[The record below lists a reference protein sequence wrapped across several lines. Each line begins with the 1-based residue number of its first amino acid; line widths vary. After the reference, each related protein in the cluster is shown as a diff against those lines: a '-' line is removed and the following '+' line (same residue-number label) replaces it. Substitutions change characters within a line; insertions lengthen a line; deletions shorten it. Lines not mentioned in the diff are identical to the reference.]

1 MQSRMDKYNTDI
13 TQVKSRTQKNKNL
26 YEDVRNSSLTE
37 FDVNSNISVID
48 NQSDVIDVDRIRNIL
63 DRRYSDAAP
72 KRRSIEIP
80 DYDEP
85 LMDEP
90 LEDTKEYD
98 INAIL
103 EKTKKGRNVDY
114 NKERLKKVRETQFE
128 ILKNLDLEIKKVD
141 EAKSETRQKEEENL
155 MNLINTI
162 TSLEMKNRAKTQE
175 DSEALALLDLID
187 DEDEKEEDEI
197 IEETSEEEVEEKNER
212 TTGIVIVEE
221 DEEEV
226 VEEDEE
232 PTEENQVVLEPSE
245 DEEEKKTRDEHIEAT
260 LSKLNI
266 DISAYDDFKDV
277 AQNDV
282 GSIILKIVI
291 FIIVIALVIGGVYI
305 LNDVLALGLF

>member
-1 MQSRMDKYNTDI
+1 MQSRMDKYNADI

-37 FDVNSNISVID
+37 FDVNSNVSVID

-63 DRRYSDAAP
+63 DRRYNDSAP
-72 KRRSIEIP
+72 KRRSIELP
-80 DYDEP
+80 DYDDP
-85 LMDEP
+85 IIDEP

-128 ILKNLDLEIKKVD
+128 ILKNLDLEIKKVED
-141 EAKSETRQKEEENL
+141 TKSESRKQEEENL

-175 DSEALALLDLID
+175 DSEALALLDLM
-187 DEDEKEEDEI
+187 DEEEKEEVVEEIELEENEDDDEPDTGVVIVSEDTDEI
-197 IEETSEEEVEEKNER
+197 EVTTEENKEIEESIESKEEVEEKQSENHL
-212 TTGIVIVEE
+212 EE
-221 DEEEV
+221 
-226 VEEDEE
+226 
-232 PTEENQVVLEPSE
+232 
-245 DEEEKKTRDEHIEAT
+245 T

-282 GSIILKIVI
+282 GSIILKIII
-291 FIIVIALVIGGVYI
+291 FIIVIALVIGAVYI